1 MGARV
6 LEIYLVLTQAL
17 QILLLKT
24 QVRLTPLLLQP
35 LLPLLRETVKLSP
48 LLTILVQTLLLNALL
63 LPFLFLLP
71 LLRPLPLVLAR
82 RSLLLL
88 SVTLLF
94 LPLSIMLWILF
105 LRDG

>member
-1 MGARV
+1 MNYANGAGV
-6 LEIYLVLTQAL
+6 
-17 QILLLKT
+17 
-24 QVRLTPLLLQP
+24 
-35 LLPLLRETVKLSP
+35 TVKLSP

-63 LPFLFLLP
+63 PPFLFLLP
-71 LLRPLPLVLAR
+71 LLRPLPPVLAR

>member
-1 MGARV
+1 
-6 LEIYLVLTQAL
+6 
-17 QILLLKT
+17 
-24 QVRLTPLLLQP
+24 
-35 LLPLLRETVKLSP
+35 LLP
-48 LLTILVQTLLLNALL
+48 
-63 LPFLFLLP
+63 PFLFLLP